1 MIFAMHD
8 PLADLLGE
16 WSRGLNTGS
25 VLLRIALAVLLAS
38 VIGCERSSKRHS
50 AGLRTFVLVSFA
62 STVSML
68 LDVYLM
74 SNFGARLPIL
84 SAAGVNTAV
93 IPTALLSTHTG
104 EFTGYTH
111 LDLSDQLSPIAAHL
125 ATLGLHFDAFYSGY
139 LASGAQVGQILSM
152 IDLLCDSETHLFV
165 DPAFADHG
173 RRYSLIDET
182 MPAQMRRL
190 CARANTIVPN
200 LTEAAFLLECPYPG
214 EYCSR
219 ALIGEYCRGLLDL
232 GTENVIITDVSFS
245 PEETGI
251 ALLSRSG
258 RENEPEFLFRSRF
271 DGVFHGTG
279 DVFASFVLAGLLQE
293 LPLKAAAERALDL
306 THESIEWTLR
316 EKQPLR
322 YGVQFERVLKK
333 L

>member
-1 MIFAMHD
+1 MQK
-8 PLADLLGE
+8 
-16 WSRGLNTGS
+16 R
-25 VLLRIALAVLLAS
+25 ALAVHDLSCVGRCSL
-38 VIGCERSSKRHS
+38 
-50 AGLRTFVLVSFA
+50 
-62 STVSML
+62 TV
-68 LDVYLM
+68 
-74 SNFGARLPIL
+74 ALPIL

-111 LDLSDQLSPIAAHL
+111 LDLSDQLSPITAHL

-139 LASGAQVGQILSM
+139 LASGAQVEQILSM
-152 IDLLCDSETHLFV
+152 IDRLCDSETHIFV

-173 RRYSLIDET
+173 RRYSLIDES

-200 LTEAAFLLECPYPG
+200 LTEAAFLLERPYPG
-214 EYCSR
+214 ERCDR
-219 ALIGEYCRGLLDL
+219 ALIGDYCRGLLEL
-232 GTENVIITDVSFS
+232 GAENVIITDVSFS

-251 ALLSRSG
+251 ALLSRSSAS
-258 RENEPEFLFRSRF
+258 EPEFLFRSRF

-279 DVFASFVLAGLLQE
+279 DVFASFALAGILQAM
-293 LPLKAAAERALDL
+293 PLKAAAERALDL

-316 EKQPLR
+316 EGQPLR